1 MGNRMSLQEQMRQN
15 KRVINKAIREID
27 RERVALEREQQ
38 RLERDIKKL
47 AKQNEMA
54 ALRVLAKDLVRTK
67 QYISKF
73 HVMKSNLQSLS
84 LKMQTMKTTHEMG
97 LAMGKMTKA
106 MKRMNKKMNV
116 QTINK
121 LVMEFERE
129 GQKQEMNAE
138 MMEDAIDMAF
148 EGDQTEEE
156 EDAIVNQVLEEI
168 GVNTMNE
175 FQAAPTNSIKQADA
189 NPVAAEPV
197 AADGGGG
204 GGESDA
210 AVSDLE
216 ARLNNLRRGN

>member
-1 MGNRMSLQEQMRQN
+1 MSLSEQMRQN

-27 RERVALEREQQ
+27 RERAALEREQV

-73 HVMKSNLQSLS
+73 HVMKSNMQSLS

-97 LAMGKMTKA
+97 LAMGKMTKS

-121 LVMEFERE
+121 IVMEFERE
-129 GQKQEMNAE
+129 NEKTEMTEE
-138 MMEDAIDMAF
+138 MMGDAMDMAF
-148 EGDQTEEE
+148 ETGETEED
-156 EDAIVNQVLEEI
+156 EDAIVNQVLDEI
-168 GVNTMNE
+168 GINLTGELQSAPNTNVKE
-175 FQAAPTNSIKQADA
+175 PQA
-189 NPVAAEPV
+189 VAASSEPV
-197 AADGGGG
+197 AEGGGG
-204 GGESDA
+204 GDDA